1 MNLKEENPPLPLDV
15 LPIEDGL
22 MDGGIAA

>member
-1 MNLKEENPPLPLDV
+1 LKEENPPLPLDV